1 MTGAELINERGKST
15 KSLVGFESLSPTD
28 SWISSEYHQC
38 KCPSMFRRKLSQLSS
53 DVLKA
58 TARATQSCWEKEC
71 KCSRADVVRAQLRT
85 EQNAAAKREELAD
98 GQARAVALQNPV
110 SPFRGV
116 PLEARWHLGRHFLFK
131 DPNTPLHARRLTK
144 KLEAVWRCLGILL
157 WFREGFLYPG
167 PWV

>member
-1 MTGAELINERGKST
+1 MAGAELINERGKST

-85 EQNAAAKREELAD
+85 EQNAAAQRERSWLTDRHA
-98 GQARAVALQNPV
+98 QWHFKTQCHRFVA
-110 SPFRGV
+110 
-116 PLEARWHLGRHFLFK
+116 FLWK
-131 DPNTPLHARRLTK
+131 PG
-144 KLEAVWRCLGILL
+144 GILGDTSSL
-157 WFREGFLYPG
+157 KTPTHHYMLAGSQRSWKPCG
-167 PWV
+167 VA